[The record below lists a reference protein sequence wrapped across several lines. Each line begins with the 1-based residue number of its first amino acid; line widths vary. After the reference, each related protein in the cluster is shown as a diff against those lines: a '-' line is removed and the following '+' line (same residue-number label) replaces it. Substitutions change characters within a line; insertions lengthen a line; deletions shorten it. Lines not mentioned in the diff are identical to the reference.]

1 MNESY
6 EVIDRETGKTIVVRS
21 LYDSNGGYK
30 PHDPVWQA
38 SYQLRNP
45 VTHDEIVIAPATATD
60 KLRDI
65 ADRFQILA
73 EELHLEADRM
83 DDE

>member
-1 MNESY
+1 MSEY
-6 EVIDRETGKTIVVRS
+6 EVIDRDTGKAIPVRS
-21 LYDSNGGYK
+21 LYDSNGNYK
-30 PHDPVWQA
+30 PHDPAWQA
-38 SYQLRNP
+38 SYYLRELGTLN
-45 VTHDEIVIAPATATD
+45 EIVIAPATATD

-65 ADRFQILA
+65 SDRFQILA